1 MIKPVIEIFYA
12 FDDNFLKYAAVSM
25 ISLMENASKNYDYN
39 IHILNGG
46 LCDRSKEQIK
56 SMAKP
61 GFTFS
66 FEDVSFERLLFED
79 HILPAFYSRYAP
91 GAG

>member
-25 ISLMENASKNYDYN
+25 SSLMENASKNYDYN

-56 SMAKP
+56 SMAKT

-66 FEDVSFERLLFED
+66 FEDVSDYLSTLSHD
-79 HILPAFYSRYAP
+79 LP
-91 GAG
+91 